1 MGETVNRQW
10 RLVDYP
16 EGLPKET
23 TFRMVEAAVPE
34 PEPGQVLVRSLL
46 LSVDPYMRGRM
57 HPRRSY
63 AEPMKPGEVV
73 VGEAA
78 GRVAASRH
86 PAFREG
92 DLVGGM
98 LGWQDYAALEGEALR
113 KLDPDPALLPAS
125 QGVLG
130 MPGLTAYFGLLD
142 VGRPVEGETV
152 LVSGA
157 AGAVGT
163 VVGQI
168 ARIKGCR
175 AVGVAGSAEKVE
187 LLTGEGGFDAAF
199 DYKTVADVRLAMS
212 EACPEGVDVY
222 FDNVGGPITDAAMT
236 LINLRARVIVC
247 GQISQY
253 NATRPPRGPRQFHL
267 IMEARATVQGILV
280 SDWSHRYDEGL
291 AQLTAWYREGRV
303 RSFETVV
310 EGLENAPV
318 AFIGLFHGH
327 NVGKQLVR
335 IADP

>member
-1 MGETVNRQW
+1 MSHTVNRQW

-23 TFRMVEAAVPE
+23 TFRMEESPVPE
-34 PEPGQVLVRSLL
+34 PGPGQVLVRSLY

-57 HPRRSY
+57 HPRKSY
-63 AEPMKPGEVV
+63 AEPMKPGEVI
-73 VGEAA
+73 VGGAA
-78 GRVAASRH
+78 GRVVASRH
-86 PAFREG
+86 PGFSEG
-92 DLVGGM
+92 DFADGM
-98 LGWQDYAALEGEALR
+98 LGWQDYAAVDGAGLR

-142 VGRPVEGETV
+142 VGRPKAGETV

-168 ARIKGCR
+168 ARIVGCR
-175 AVGVAGSAEKVE
+175 TAGVAGSPEKVR
-187 LLTGEGGFDAAF
+187 LLTEESGFDAAF
-199 DYKTVADVRLAMS
+199 DYKTVADLRLAMS
-212 EACPEGVDVY
+212 EACPGGVDVY
-222 FDNVGGPITDAAMT
+222 FDNVGGAITDAAMT
-236 LINLRARVIVC
+236 LINLRARVVIC

-267 IMEARATVQGILV
+267 ILSARALVQGILV
-280 SDWSHRYDEGL
+280 SDWADRYSEGL
-291 AQLTAWYREGRV
+291 AQLTSWFREGKV

-310 EGLENAPV
+310 AGLENAPV

-327 NVGKQLVR
+327 NVGKQLVK